1 MPTILACT
9 DGSTFAPS
17 IYQHAAWAARQLNA
31 GVEVLHVLVHHREH
45 SPIADLSGAIGMDA
59 SVHLT
64 EELTR
69 VEEAQSREA
78 RHKGKAILEDA
89 RQQLRAAGVTD
100 ITLTQR
106 HGDVV
111 ETLAELEPRAELI
124 VVGKSGEHAV
134 LADGQVGGHL
144 ENLVRLSVR
153 PVLVAE
159 RAFQP
164 VKRFLLAYDHSPS
177 ARKAV
182 DYGGRRARVRAPGRP
197 RAAGPRRLHR
207 HRATAARQGGRR
219 HRRPGE
225 AREHRPAGDGCL
237 RPLADPGILRRQ
249 HHHEAGPHQPRQ
261 RADVPVI
268 RGLTAAGE
276 RSTARFLAICRRS
289 RRCWKNGY
297 ASCGQPSAC

>member
-17 IYQHAAWAARQLNA
+17 VYQHAAWAARRLNA
-31 GVEVLHVLVHHREH
+31 GVEVLHVIDHHREH
-45 SPIADLSGAIGMDA
+45 SPITDLSGAIGFDA
-59 SVHLT
+59 SVQLT

-69 VEEAQSREA
+69 VEEAQGREA
-78 RHKGKAILEDA
+78 RLKGKALLEDA
-89 RQQLRAAGVTD
+89 RQQLAASGVKD

-111 ETLAELEPRAELI
+111 ETLAELESRAELI

-134 LADGQVGGHL
+134 LAEGQVGGHL

-182 DYGGRRARVRAPGRP
+182 DYVTASPLLRGLECQLVMVGLADAAHETALQDARERLARAGYTVTAQLLPGRAAAVIADQVK
-197 RAAGPRRLHR
+197 RANIDLLVMGAYGHS
-207 HRATAARQGGRR
+207 QI
-219 HRRPGE
+219 
-225 AREHRPAGDGCL
+225 REFFVGSTTTKLVRTSPASVL
-237 RPLADPGILRRQ
+237 MFR
-249 HHHEAGPHQPRQ
+249 
-261 RADVPVI
+261 
-268 RGLTAAGE
+268 
-276 RSTARFLAICRRS
+276 
-289 RRCWKNGY
+289 
-297 ASCGQPSAC
+297 

>member
-17 IYQHAAWAARQLNA
+17 VYQHAAWAARRLNA
-31 GVEVLHVLVHHREH
+31 GVEVLHVIDHHREH
-45 SPIADLSGAIGMDA
+45 SPITDLSGAIGFDA
-59 SVHLT
+59 SVQLA

-69 VEEAQSREA
+69 VEEAQGREA
-78 RHKGKAILEDA
+78 RLKGKALLEDA
-89 RQQLRAAGVTD
+89 RQQLAASGVTA

-111 ETLAELEPRAELI
+111 ETLAELESRAELI

-134 LADGQVGGHL
+134 LAEGQVGGHL

-182 DYGGRRARVRAPGRP
+182 DYVTASPLLRGLECQLVMVGLADAAHETALQDARERLARAGYTVTAQLLPGRAAAVIADQVK
-197 RAAGPRRLHR
+197 RANIDLLVMGAYGHS
-207 HRATAARQGGRR
+207 QI
-219 HRRPGE
+219 
-225 AREHRPAGDGCL
+225 REFFVGSTTTKLVRTSPASVL
-237 RPLADPGILRRQ
+237 MFR
-249 HHHEAGPHQPRQ
+249 
-261 RADVPVI
+261 
-268 RGLTAAGE
+268 
-276 RSTARFLAICRRS
+276 
-289 RRCWKNGY
+289 
-297 ASCGQPSAC
+297 

>member
-17 IYQHAAWAARQLNA
+17 VYQHAAWAARRLNA
-31 GVEVLHVLVHHREH
+31 GVEVLHVIDHHREH
-45 SPIADLSGAIGMDA
+45 SPITDLSGAIGFDA
-59 SVHLT
+59 SVQLA

-69 VEEAQSREA
+69 VEEAQGREA
-78 RHKGKAILEDA
+78 RLKGKALLEDA
-89 RQQLRAAGVTD
+89 RQQLAASGVTA

-111 ETLAELEPRAELI
+111 ETLAELESRAELI

-134 LADGQVGGHL
+134 LAEGQVGGHL

-182 DYGGRRARVRAPGRP
+182 DYVTASPLLRGLECQLVMVGLADAAHETVLQDARERLARAGYTVTAQLLPGRAAAVIADQVK
-197 RAAGPRRLHR
+197 RANIDLLVMGAYGHS
-207 HRATAARQGGRR
+207 QI
-219 HRRPGE
+219 
-225 AREHRPAGDGCL
+225 REFFVGSTTTKLVRTSPASVL
-237 RPLADPGILRRQ
+237 MFR
-249 HHHEAGPHQPRQ
+249 
-261 RADVPVI
+261 
-268 RGLTAAGE
+268 
-276 RSTARFLAICRRS
+276 
-289 RRCWKNGY
+289 
-297 ASCGQPSAC
+297 

>member
-17 IYQHAAWAARQLNA
+17 VYQHAAWAARRLNA
-31 GVEVLHVLVHHREH
+31 GVEVLHVIDHHREH
-45 SPIADLSGAIGMDA
+45 SPITDLSGAIGFDA
-59 SVHLT
+59 SVQLT

-69 VEEAQSREA
+69 VEEAQGREA
-78 RHKGKAILEDA
+78 RLKGKALLEDA
-89 RQQLRAAGVTD
+89 RQQLAASGVTA

-111 ETLAELEPRAELI
+111 ETLAELESRAELI

-134 LADGQVGGHL
+134 LAEGQVGGHL

-182 DYGGRRARVRAPGRP
+182 DYVTASPLLRGLECQLVMVGLADAAHETALQDARERLARAGYTVTAQLLPGRAAAVIADQVK
-197 RAAGPRRLHR
+197 RANIDLLVMGAYGHS
-207 HRATAARQGGRR
+207 QI
-219 HRRPGE
+219 
-225 AREHRPAGDGCL
+225 REFFVGSTTTKLVRTSPASVL
-237 RPLADPGILRRQ
+237 MFR
-249 HHHEAGPHQPRQ
+249 
-261 RADVPVI
+261 
-268 RGLTAAGE
+268 
-276 RSTARFLAICRRS
+276 
-289 RRCWKNGY
+289 
-297 ASCGQPSAC
+297 